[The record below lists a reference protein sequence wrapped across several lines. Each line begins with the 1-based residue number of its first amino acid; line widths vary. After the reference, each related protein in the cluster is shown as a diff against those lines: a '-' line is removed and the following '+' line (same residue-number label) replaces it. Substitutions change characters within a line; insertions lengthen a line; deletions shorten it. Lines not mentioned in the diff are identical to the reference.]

1 MNNVIMG
8 SANTRY
14 SRLFLA
20 GTLIVTV
27 FGLLSSSI
35 EGLAHVTHWSN
46 FFGPTNSYIDYYAL
60 NLGIHPATWIF
71 TVCAIGGFLGLFY
84 QLKPKR
90 TVLAFTSILFT
101 SAGLV
106 IPLHISRVTF
116 PEANY
121 FEVPWIG
128 SYIILA
134 GLSMMF
140 LSFLAQKLRIRQ
152 IAIPVVI
159 FLLALYAIYPSFI
172 IMNSLPYVVYGARYF
187 SVYSLLWDCTFVCI
201 LLLLML
207 LALTSKKQII
217 QWVDEKESKKGKI

>member
-1 MNNVIMG
+1 
-8 SANTRY
+8 
-14 SRLFLA
+14 
-20 GTLIVTV
+20 
-27 FGLLSSSI
+27 
-35 EGLAHVTHWSN
+35 
-46 FFGPTNSYIDYYAL
+46 
-60 NLGIHPATWIF
+60 
-71 TVCAIGGFLGLFY
+71 LFY
-84 QLKPKR
+84 LLKPKR

-140 LSFLAQKLRIRQ
+140 LSFLTQKLRIRQ
-152 IAIPVVI
+152 ITIPVVI

-172 IMNSLPYVVYGARYF
+172 ITNSLPYVVYGARYF

-217 QWVDEKESKKGKI
+217 QWVDEKESKKRKV